1 LACPTRIFSPPVA
14 DAFSQL
20 MAYETQEEE
29 QNNVKPP
36 GEFKAGSKWRSFKE
50 GAIAYINSICGQ
62 HCLPLAYLIQT
73 QEELDPD
80 AVYGTEHERLIDIT
94 PHQGIEL
101 SDDNGKVFDYL
112 KLWTL
117 TGPAWTRMQSFYH
130 TRDRQAAWSP
140 YQPTLNGVYRA
151 IKPRMQLMLP

>member
-29 QNNVKPP
+29 QTNVKPP
-36 GEFKAGSKWRSFKE
+36 GEFKAG
-50 GAIAYINSICGQ
+50 NSICGQ

-80 AVYGTEHERLIDIT
+80 AVYGTEHERLIDI
-94 PHQGIEL
+94 PHQGLEL

-140 YQPTLNGVYRA
+140 YQPTLNGVYRV
-151 IKPRMQLMLP
+151 IKPRMQLMLQ